1 MSDEKRAS
9 AQASGEGRAKG
20 QEYGMAHIGAK
31 HRSAGEKQ
39 RERLAFERFVER
51 SLHEAY
57 EVALRQEVPARFIQ
71 LLERLNAAKETPRK
85 GAP

>member
-1 MSDEKRAS
+1 MNDEKRAS
-9 AQASGEGRAKG
+9 VRASGEERAKG
-20 QEYGMAHIGAK
+20 REDGIAHIGAK

-57 EVALRQEVPARFIQ
+57 EDALRQEVPVRFIQ
-71 LLERLNAAKETPRK
+71 LLERLNAAKEAPRK